1 MQPTRILS
9 HLHFS
14 PNSLTHLPVGVN
26 DTLIAAG
33 GQESE
38 IHLSLHTSSSS
49 RSNRTRQV
57 WEYENRLSGSI
68 NNSVLLTSLSLTR
81 ANESSVEPR
90 VGVSNNDG
98 SVKLYNVPMR
108 VHNKE
113 RKLQEVGVINLD
125 VPINHC
131 MLFLLFFCY
140 SSSYFI
146 STASISPDGRTLLSV
161 GDSNKVYFHR
171 ITGGARVTFSPI
183 ITLVIPPPDSSPL
196 GGYSTSSFAASF
208 SSAFSSDGS
217 KFAVASQ
224 EGLVAVWD
232 VRGMSKPIKVFQTDK
247 TRLPGGSTSDF
258 IGNNGGAGL
267 SDDPWEW
274 TRGNKAPGWCVR
286 NVKFNG
292 GDGARLGKEI
302 MAFTEVSFKCFS
314 FRIYFIKA
322 AVFYSIPHSYIL
334 STHAHSR

>member
-9 HLHFS
+9 HLHFT

-57 WEYENRLSGSI
+57 WEFESPLRGSI

-98 SVKLYNVPMR
+98 SVKLYNIPMR
-108 VHNKE
+108 VHNNR
-113 RKLQEVGVINLD
+113 RKLQEVGVIKLD

-131 MLFLLFFCY
+131 MCSFFVCILIFMFY
-140 SSSYFI
+140 

-171 ITGGARVTFSPI
+171 ITGGAQVTFSPI
-183 ITLVIPPPDSSPL
+183 TTLIIPPPDSSPL
-196 GGYSTSSFAASF
+196 GGYSTSSLTASF
-208 SSAFSSDGS
+208 SAAFSSDGS

-224 EGLVAVWD
+224 EGVVAVWD
-232 VRGMSKPIKVFQTDK
+232 VRGTSKPIKVFQTDK
-247 TRLPGGSTSDF
+247 TRVPGGSTSEF
-258 IGNNGGAGL
+258 IGNGGAAGWL

-302 MAFTEVSFKCFS
+302 MAFTEVSFCVSAFVYPYEC
-314 FRIYFIKA
+314 RHPFIA
-322 AVFYSIPHSYIL
+322 YVIHTYC
-334 STHAHSR
+334 